1 MTKQTNETTLA
12 IGDGANDV
20 PMLLKASIGVGII
33 GLEGLRASNVSDY
46 SIAQV
51 NNETCVLFQYIFTH
65 AKSMIFFKITMYFSL
80 NICQSCYLYTELG
93 TMKGFLK

>member
-12 IGDGANDV
+12 VGDGANDV
-20 PMLLKASIGVGII
+20 PMLSKASIGVGVV

-51 NNETCVLFQYIFTH
+51 KLLTLKSVFVGRVLCANNAI
-65 AKSMIFFKITMYFSL
+65 SGI
-80 NICQSCYLYTELG
+80 
-93 TMKGFLK
+93 